1 MLNSLKPESPK
12 QTTSLKILMVS
23 TEYPP
28 MYGGVG
34 RYTANLTR
42 ELKKLGLQVQ
52 VLSNENGDGD
62 FFGISPNNT
71 KNYSVLLKLVN
82 EAKPDIVHIQF
93 EHGLYGLKLDRLNPK
108 KTNTN
113 IDLFYDLCKIPI
125 VTTFH
130 TAFDLKQWMN
140 IVTTKNIN
148 EKWKVKIYIQKL
160 LQYWTHLLNYKSFNN
175 LNTDKI
181 KKSKRGIVFSQYM
194 KDKVGGG
201 DIIYHGSE
209 PIITFDPT
217 IKAKARTKFSLSHT
231 NRIIL
236 ALGFRT
242 NTKGWD
248 ILDKMDI
255 PIDWTVVMNSSKNH
269 YNTENYIPKISTI
282 HQNEIIDLHKGFLN
296 DSDLSLLF
304 YAADAVILPYKVSS
318 GSGVMFDGLAHG
330 LPFIAADLEF
340 FREFSSKGL
349 GITVKRNPEAFSKAL
364 VTLNNNYEYYAKNV
378 ILFKEKLKWY
388 NIARNHISLYNQ
400 IIEEISV
407 APTIKRRNS
416 TNLQ

>member
-1 MLNSLKPESPK
+1 MNSLKPQSAHNAK
-12 QTTSLKILMVS
+12 SLTILMVS

-28 MYGGVG
+28 MNGGVG

-42 ELKKLGLQVQ
+42 ELNKVGCHVQ
-52 VLSNENGDGD
+52 VLSNENGNGD
-62 FFGISPNNT
+62 FFGLSPKNT
-71 KNYSVLLKLVN
+71 KNYSVLLKIVD
-82 EAKPDIVHIQF
+82 EVKPDIVHIQF
-93 EHGLYGLKLDRLNPK
+93 EHGLYGLKLNRLNPE

-140 IVTTKNIN
+140 IVATKNTN
-148 EKWKVKIYIQKL
+148 EKWKVKAYAQKL
-160 LQYWTHLLNYKSFNN
+160 LKYWVHLLNYKSFNN
-175 LNTDKI
+175 LNTEKI
-181 KKSKRGIVFSQYM
+181 EKSKRGIVFSQYM
-194 KDKVGGG
+194 KDKIGGG

-209 PIITFDPT
+209 PMIPYDST
-217 IKAKARTKFSLSHT
+217 IKGKARTKFSLS
-231 NRIIL
+231 NKKRIIL

-248 ILDKMDI
+248 ILDEMDI
-255 PIDWTVVMNSSKNH
+255 PPNWAIVMNSSKNY
-269 YNTENYIPKISTI
+269 YNTENYIPKISAS
-282 HQNEIIDLHKGFLN
+282 HEKEIIDLRKGFLN
-296 DSDLSLLF
+296 DRDLSLLF

-330 LPFIAADLEF
+330 LPFIATDLEF
-340 FREFSSKGL
+340 FREFSARGL
-349 GITVKRNPEAFSKAL
+349 GITVKRNPQEFSKAL

-378 ILFKEKLKWY
+378 ILFKEKLKWD

-400 IIEEISV
+400 IIEQNSV
-407 APTIKRRNS
+407 APTIKQRKSN
-416 TNLQ
+416 NLH